1 MFVVSGEMRPA
12 SQLDS
17 KFVATG
23 KPPERK
29 DAVELGKNSTR
40 ACRQEFRSVTA
51 LEQRPSQDRF

>member
-1 MFVVSGEMRPA
+1 MFVVSCEMRPA

-29 DAVELGKNSTR
+29 DEVELAKHLAGV
-40 ACRQEFRSVTA
+40 CRQQFRSRYK
-51 LEQRPSQDRF
+51 RP